1 MTISG
6 CLRSSSSVTV
16 RPAKGWSGRR
26 REDHLVAEERLER
39 DAALP
44 PRGADD
50 PELELARGDVLDD
63 RVRVGHRQRDLDA
76 GILGLELA
84 EEQRQDDRGR
94 AGRGTEVERSRELA
108 LADRRDVLQ
117 QLILEREHPLRAPIE
132 PPAGLG
138 RLDPA
143 AGTVEQLPAEPLL
156 ESPDLEADGGLR
168 DPEALRRLR
177 EALPLDDRAKRSEL
191 SRIHKHRL

>member
-6 CLRSSSSVTV
+6 SLAQLVERDRAAGERMV
-16 RPAKGWSGRR
+16 GRR

-44 PRGADD
+44 PRRADD
-50 PELELARGDVLDD
+50 AELELARGDVLDD

-84 EEQRQDDRGR
+84 EQQRQDDRRR
-94 AGRGTEVERSRELA
+94 AGRGSEVERSRELA
-108 LADRRDVLQ
+108 LADRRDVLE
-117 QLILEREHPLRAPIE
+117 QLILEREHPLRAPVE

-143 AGTVEQLPAEPLL
+143 ARAVEQLLAEPLL
-156 ESPDLEADGGLR
+156 ERPDLEADGRLR

-191 SRIHKHRL
+191 SRIHKQRL